1 MCKYFRPW
9 TAAHQAPLSL
19 GFPKQ
24 EYWSRST
31 ELDRVGHQP
40 STKPSFWTENNSI
53 ILRCNYGDSKRTL
66 NINVLNKALSI
77 LSMGKCGFSICKGF
91 VYYLSP
97 YYPGSR
103 QSSKEIL
110 SFFLLSPSL
119 CLFLTRQ
126 LNAEKE
132 ETRENARQQFFSNLS
147 LHQNHLEDLIKLRLL
162 SSTLEYLIL

>member
-1 MCKYFRPW
+1 MWAQNHCIWAVVVKYIHISQYVCWEYIIPSYISNNSYFLLLFINPKNSGACSVTSFMCKYFRPW

-66 NINVLNKALSI
+66 NINVLNKALFI

-91 VYYLSP
+91 VCLLPLS
-97 YYPGSR
+97 
-103 QSSKEIL
+103 
-110 SFFLLSPSL
+110 LLSRIQ
-119 CLFLTRQ
+119 T
-126 LNAEKE
+126 K
-132 ETRENARQQFFSNLS
+132 
-147 LHQNHLEDLIKLRLL
+147 
-162 SSTLEYLIL
+162 